1 MKIAQG
7 HINQDVLSAKASS
20 AETDP
25 RLKSEQTEVSNWG
38 HSFKQS
44 KLSLS
49 YTELTEL
56 TELTEPQTQLL
67 DSLSC

>member
-7 HINQDVLSAKASS
+7 HKNKDVSAAKASS

-38 HSFKQS
+38 HSFKHS

-49 YTELTEL
+49 NTELTASVIL
-56 TELTEPQTQLL
+56 N
-67 DSLSC
+67 